1 MKLCKI
7 ENEKNIE
14 RKKEREKLK
23 IKTKFLEGHVP
34 RNPILTFPHTV
45 KFSVWCP

>member
-7 ENEKNIE
+7 ENEKKIE
-14 RKKEREKLK
+14 RKQEREKLI

-34 RNPILTFPHTV
+34 GNPNFNLSPH
-45 KFSVWCP
+45 C